1 MVRPKWSS
9 VGKGLSRAV
18 PAGVVRGSGMVSF
31 DFTPDQTAFQKT
43 LVDFSRKVLL
53 PGYRDRAA
61 STDFPF
67 EILRQL
73 GELGVLGIGLPEEY
87 GGTGEED
94 PVTLGLATETLA
106 YGDVN
111 VASAPVQIGLIGSQ
125 LMHGTKEVQEQYL
138 PAMIEGR
145 ENVAIALTEPGS
157 GSDAGALATVAH
169 PVDGGWTLT
178 GEKTAISWAMHSSA
192 ALVYAREPGT
202 TGSAGVSCYLVPLH
216 TDTLPAP
223 HMPGMG

>member
-61 STDFPF
+61 STEFPF

-73 GELGVLGIGLPEEY
+73 GELGVLGIGLPEKY
-87 GGTGEED
+87 GGTGAED
-94 PVTLGLATETLA
+94 PVTPGLAPATPA
-106 YGDVN
+106 PAAVN
-111 VASAPVQIGLIGSQ
+111 LASAPVQVGLIGSQ
-125 LMHGTKEVQEQYL
+125 LIYG
-138 PAMIEGR
+138 
-145 ENVAIALTEPGS
+145 
-157 GSDAGALATVAH
+157 
-169 PVDGGWTLT
+169 
-178 GEKTAISWAMHSSA
+178 
-192 ALVYAREPGT
+192 
-202 TGSAGVSCYLVPLH
+202 
-216 TDTLPAP
+216 
-223 HMPGMG
+223 

>member
-9 VGKGLSRAV
+9 VGKGLSRAA

-31 DFTPDQTAFQKT
+31 DFTSEQSAFQKT
-43 LVDFSRKVLL
+43 LGDFSRKVLL

-61 STDFPF
+61 LTDFPF

-87 GGTGEED
+87 GGTGAED

-125 LMHGTKEVQEQYL
+125 LMHGTEEIQQRYL

-145 ENVAIALTEPGS
+145 QNIAIALTEPGS
-157 GSDAGALATVAH
+157 GSDAGGLQTVPRPVHGGWALA
-169 PVDGGWTLT
+169 
-178 GEKTAISWAMHSSA
+178 GEKNAVS
-192 ALVYAREPGT
+192 LARPCCACLG
-202 TGSAGVSCYLVPLH
+202 
-216 TDTLPAP
+216 
-223 HMPGMG
+223 

>member
-1 MVRPKWSS
+1 VI
-9 VGKGLSRAV
+9 
-18 PAGVVRGSGMVSF
+18 SF
-31 DFTPDQTAFQKT
+31 EFTRDQAAFQKT

-61 STDFPF
+61 STEFPF
-67 EILRQL
+67 DILRQL
-73 GELGVLGIGLPEEY
+73 GELGVLGIGLPEKY
-87 GGTGEED
+87 GGTGAED

-125 LMHGTKEVQEQYL
+125 LMHGTEEIQQRYL
-138 PAMIEGR
+138 PAMIDGR

-157 GSDAGALATVAH
+157 GSDAGGLTTVAR
-169 PVDGGWTLT
+169 PVNGGWTLA

-192 ALVYAREPGT
+192 AGLRT
-202 TGSAGVSCYLVPLH
+202 
-216 TDTLPAP
+216 
-223 HMPGMG
+223 